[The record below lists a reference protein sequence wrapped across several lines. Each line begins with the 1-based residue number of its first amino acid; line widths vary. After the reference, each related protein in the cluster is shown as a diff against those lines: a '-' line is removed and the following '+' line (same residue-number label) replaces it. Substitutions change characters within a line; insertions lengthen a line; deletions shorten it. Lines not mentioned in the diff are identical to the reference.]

1 MWDGVCLVGTQLI
14 DAHGSHWHAA
24 GARPILVSKQLVLVF
39 DFVVSVV
46 VVFVLFGTPKSDTR
60 EDFVLCL
67 KVFVSVF
74 FLLLLLLLLS
84 SCLEVQKSDATEVI
98 DMQEALEVSPTE
110 CYSSSVCVWPK
121 VEGSQPHPTL
131 FLNTDLLLTDASVR
145 RAQLVLTIGSSQGG
159 WSPCRGNIMIHEC
172 SECPDS
178 CFSYPCW

>member
-46 VVFVLFGTPKSDTR
+46 FVFVLFGTPKSDTR

-110 CYSSSVCVWPK
+110 CYSSPVCVCGPRWPAPNPIRPFSMMLICCHQTLLCD
-121 VEGSQPHPTL
+121 GHNWCSQ
-131 FLNTDLLLTDASVR
+131 
-145 RAQLVLTIGSSQGG
+145 
-159 WSPCRGNIMIHEC
+159 
-172 SECPDS
+172 
-178 CFSYPCW
+178 